1 MKEIST
7 NSLDESK
14 EMKQILTSTNTPT
27 NLRKISMK
35 LKHLMQKGN
44 VDGARKLLTNDMSNR
59 ILPLTAGILDLLRTK
74 HSETKKKLMRKF
86 YIKEE

>member
-14 EMKQILTSTNTPT
+14 EMKQSLPSTNTPT